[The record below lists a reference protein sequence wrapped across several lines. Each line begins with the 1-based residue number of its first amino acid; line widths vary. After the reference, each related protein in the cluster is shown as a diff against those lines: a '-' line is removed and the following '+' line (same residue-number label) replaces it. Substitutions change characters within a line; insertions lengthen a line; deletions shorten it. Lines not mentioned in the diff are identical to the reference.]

1 MNYAEKLKDPRWR
14 SKRKQVLKRDKNRCR
29 ICGISG
35 KIKILDVHHRWYYP
49 NKEPWDADIRSL
61 ITVCRICHEPKNAP
75 NLNRI
80 IDNMQEIRCI
90 ARKLN
95 LLTHFIDENSRYLR
109 RIVKLQQQNMKC
121 YRNIVAWKR
130 NG

>member
-1 MNYAEKLKDPRWR
+1 MNYAEKLKDPRWQ
-14 SKRKQVLKRDKNRCR
+14 SKRKKVLKRDKNRCR

-35 KIKILDVHHRWYYP
+35 KIKILDIHHRWYS
-49 NKEPWDADIRSL
+49 NNDPWDCDIRSL

-80 IDNMQEIRCI
+80 IDNMQKIECY
-90 ARKLN
+90 AKN
-95 LLTHFIDENSRYLR
+95 AGRYELKK
-109 RIVKLQQQNMKC
+109 IVKLHQQNMKY